1 MTDADKPDPSEAPS
15 QSTAFDLLVER
26 VKRELAEGDGERP
39 HSHHVSKLHAI
50 FETALAEIGDRG
62 ANAAHQIQGGAEKVR
77 EQMKAHPMT
86 TISSAFAAGYF
97 VGKAI
102 AGKAR
107 K

>member
-1 MTDADKPDPSEAPS
+1 MTDADKQDPSDA
-15 QSTAFDLLVER
+15 TAFDLLVER
-26 VKRELAEGDGERP
+26 VKREIAEGDGARP
-39 HSHHVSKLHAI
+39 HSAHVSKLNDI
-50 FETALAEIGDRG
+50 FETALADIGDKG
-62 ANAAHQIQGGAEKVR
+62 AHAAQQFHDGAEKVR
-77 EQMKAHPMT
+77 GQMKAHPMT